1 MATVDNQKH
10 YNQNISVSIAKYVN
24 IHTKWIEK
32 NITPYLNMPD
42 FCLQISLINFKNLPF
57 MNFRFKN
64 KGLHPYIN

>member
-32 NITPYLNMPD
+32 KYYTL
-42 FCLQISLINFKNLPF
+42 FKHARFLPT
-57 MNFRFKN
+57 N
-64 KGLHPYIN
+64 